1 MPASWRTSDL
11 TVLAVAAAGTVLLTT
26 ASFVVAPPDALPRND
41 GSSYAPHQAGAR
53 AAYLLLQQLG
63 YSVDRS
69 FEPLAS
75 LQRNPET
82 TTLVIAQPS
91 ARPSDQDARAL
102 RSFLNRGGRLLIAGA
117 ETTWFLPELPK
128 RIGARALHPRK
139 QHAALP
145 GVWTAGVPEV
155 ELPSAGA
162 KLPLES
168 PFIPVYGTYDD
179 PAVLTGR
186 FDNGHVMW
194 WAGAG
199 PLMNGGIADPGHVEL
214 LINSIGPARGRTV
227 VWDEFYHGHT
237 RSLWSY
243 LASTPIPFALLQMA
257 GIAGLALFT
266 FTRRSK
272 PVRALV
278 TEPRTSPLEF
288 IDTMGGLYERARAAN
303 AAVATVRNR
312 VRRQLLDAAG
322 LPSSTPDDQLA
333 RVAAERL
340 SLGPDA
346 STVMKRAHD
355 ASIDPAVTTS
365 EALAVVADLQVL
377 ATKAQAVQRQRK
389 N

>member
-1 MPASWRTSDL
+1 MPASWRSSDL

-41 GSSYAPHQAGAR
+41 GSSYAPHQNGAR

-69 FEPLAS
+69 FEPLAA
-75 LQRNPET
+75 LRRDPET

-117 ETTWFLPELPK
+117 ETTWFLPELPT
-128 RIGARALHPRK
+128 RIGTRALHPRK

-145 GVWTAGVPEV
+145 GVLTAGAPEV

-162 KLPLES
+162 KLPVES

-179 PAVLTGR
+179 PAVLAGR
-186 FDNGHVMW
+186 FDKGHVMW

-199 PLMNGGIADPGHVEL
+199 PLTNGGIADPGHVEL
-214 LINSIGPARGRTV
+214 LINSIGPAGGRTV

-243 LASTPIPFALLQMA
+243 LSGTPIPFALLQLA

-288 IDTMGGLYERARAAN
+288 IDTMGGLYERARAAH

-333 RVAAERL
+333 RVAGERL
-340 SLGPDA
+340 SLGPDV

-355 ASIDPAVTTS
+355 ASMDSAVPTS
-365 EALAVVADLQVL
+365 EALAVVADLQML

>member
-1 MPASWRTSDL
+1 VL
-11 TVLAVAAAGTVLLTT
+11 T
-26 ASFVVAPPDALPRND
+26 
-41 GSSYAPHQAGAR
+41 AGA
-53 AAYLLLQQLG
+53 
-63 YSVDRS
+63 
-69 FEPLAS
+69 
-75 LQRNPET
+75 
-82 TTLVIAQPS
+82 
-91 ARPSDQDARAL
+91 
-102 RSFLNRGGRLLIAGA
+102 
-117 ETTWFLPELPK
+117 
-128 RIGARALHPRK
+128 
-139 QHAALP
+139 
-145 GVWTAGVPEV
+145 PEV

-162 KLPLES
+162 KLPVES

-179 PAVLTGR
+179 PAVLAGR
-186 FDNGHVMW
+186 FDKGHVMW

-214 LINSIGPARGRTV
+214 LINSIGPAGGRTV

-243 LASTPIPFALLQMA
+243 LSGTPIPFALLQLA

-266 FTRRSK
+266 FTRRSR

-288 IDTMGGLYERARAAN
+288 IDTMGGLYERARAAH

-333 RVAAERL
+333 RVAGERL
-340 SLGPDA
+340 SLGPDV

-355 ASIDPAVTTS
+355 ASMDSAVPTS
-365 EALAVVADLQVL
+365 EALAVVADLQML